1 MTRPRKVKTRS
12 VGYRVSRRGVK
23 KHENLLRCPRFG
35 SGFELSM
42 CVRGI
47 CVWRELGPL
56 CCRLIAP
63 PGGGKTSGVA
73 RLWQDS
79 GDGRSAAQGQWRW
92 PITRSMAWLEG
103 GGVAEG
109 SEEGFVGDGGGVGGG
124 GLAAGPK
131 RCGKVAADGIII
143 KKKKKAPS
151 KIFGFWTPP

>member
-1 MTRPRKVKTRS
+1 MNVFAITRGHVADRTLFWTTGISSLQEMTRPRKVKTRS

-63 PGGGKTSGVA
+63 PGGGEDVGCSAPLA
-73 RLWQDS
+73 R
-79 GDGRSAAQGQWRW
+79 
-92 PITRSMAWLEG
+92 
-103 GGVAEG
+103 
-109 SEEGFVGDGGGVGGG
+109 
-124 GLAAGPK
+124 
-131 RCGKVAADGIII
+131 
-143 KKKKKAPS
+143 
-151 KIFGFWTPP
+151 